1 MKIFTYII
9 LIFLPFLSVGQS
21 VNSLK
26 DLVSKS
32 IEKEDYSGAISNL
45 NRAIKIA
52 PKDYTLLS
60 ARAYCYEKLNKI
72 DLALKD
78 NFEVLKYDKS
88 GDTHLMI
95 GYEYMLID
103 KYSEAREYLAK
114 AIILQPKEIKGYYN
128 YGLSF
133 QREEKY
139 EDAIKAYDVLLKIDI
154 NHTPTLISMSRC
166 YLFLGELDKSKAI
179 IDKFFAD
186 KNFNPEMLMILAE
199 INQKQGF
206 LEQSANDYSRA
217 LVLLP
222 DDTDLL
228 NRLASIKGELGLNK
242 EEEAIRLRVIDLY
255 NSNKVDD
262 ETLSLEYGL
271 LAVAQLANSSF
282 SDAKENLDSAIS
294 FNKNKSNLYFYR
306 SIAKAKLKD
315 FEGGC
320 NDLKKAN
327 EMNPEKADEYN
338 EYFDDDIEFGEFQKM
353 CFSIP

>member
-1 MKIFTYII
+1 MKIIFISFFVIFSYSSVAQTIADYKKKIFVDVQAGNFEKAI
-9 LIFLPFLSVGQS
+9 L
-21 VNSLK
+21 
-26 DLVSKS
+26 
-32 IEKEDYSGAISNL
+32 NL

-60 ARAYCYEKLNKI
+60 ARAYCYEKSNLI

-78 NFEVLKYDKS
+78 NFEVLKYDNS

-95 GYEYMLID
+95 GYEYMLLD
-103 KYSEAREYLAK
+103 KYLEAREYLAK
-114 AIILQPKEIKGYYN
+114 AISLQPKEIKGYYN
-128 YGLSF
+128 YGLAF

-139 EDAIKAYDVLLKIDI
+139 EDAIKAYDDLLKIES
-154 NHTPTLISMSRC
+154 NHMPTLVSMSRC
-166 YLFLGELDKSKAI
+166 YLLLGELDKSKAI
-179 IDKFFAD
+179 IEKFFAD
-186 KNFNPEMLMILAE
+186 KNFSPEMLMIQAE
-199 INQKQGF
+199 INQKEGF
-206 LEQSANDYSRA
+206 LEKAANDYSRA

-338 EYFDDDIEFGEFQKM
+338 EYFDDDIEFGEFQKI